1 MRIALIFALTFAM
14 SCKADETARAYGA
27 GGKTWTLTE
36 IDGQHF
42 DAMAT
47 LSFPEA
53 GKIEGR
59 GPCNG
64 FSGTMSVPY
73 PWFKTGPLRA
83 TRRACPALGDETR
96 YFTALQDMTLIEV
109 LGDVMILKNE
119 KGREMMFR
127 AAD

>member
-1 MRIALIFALTFAM
+1 MRILLILALTFAM

-36 IDGQHF
+36 IDGQAF
-42 DAMAT
+42 KAAAT
-47 LSFPEA
+47 LRFPET
-53 GKIEGR
+53 GKIAGQ

-64 FSGTMSVPY
+64 FAGTMTTPY
-73 PWFKTGPLRA
+73 PWFDAGPLQA
-83 TRRACPALGDETR
+83 TRRACPALADEAR
-96 YFTALQDMTLIEV
+96 FFTALEDMTLIEV

-119 KGREMMFR
+119 KGREMLFR